1 MDRTKPEAPDG
12 VMQRDTAASS
22 DVAAARSDEPRTEAG
37 SSDGAGRA
45 DDLRVIVTVTRS
57 GGIAGI
63 RRSWRAQAEED
74 AASRWIA
81 RIEEC
86 PWDAVEQSRPAEG
99 ADRFMWDVN
108 ARCGEEARR
117 AELADSDVQG
127 PWRELIDAVREEG
140 TPVPRASD

>member
-12 VMQRDTAASS
+12 VMRRDTAASN
-22 DVAAARSDEPRTEAG
+22 DVAAYASRAAEGG
-37 SSDGAGRA
+37 SSNGGVRA
-45 DDLRVIVTVTRS
+45 TDLLVIVTVTRS

-63 RRSWRAQAEED
+63 HRTWRAQAEED
-74 AASRWIA
+74 AASPWIA
-81 RIEEC
+81 RINEC
-86 PWDAVEQSRPAEG
+86 PWDAVERSHPAQG
-99 ADRFMWDVN
+99 ADRFVWDVN

>member
-12 VMQRDTAASS
+12 VMRRDTAASN
-22 DVAAARSDEPRTEAG
+22 DVAADGSRPREDG
-37 SSDGAGRA
+37 SSNGKDRGTG
-45 DDLRVIVTVTRS
+45 LVVIVTVTRS

-74 AASRWIA
+74 AASPWIA

-86 PWDAVEQSRPAEG
+86 PWDAVERRSPAQG

-117 AELADSDVQG
+117 AELADSDVRG

-140 TPVPRASD
+140 APVPRASD

>member
-12 VMQRDTAASS
+12 VMRRDTAASN
-22 DVAAARSDEPRTEAG
+22 DVAADHPRAPEAG
-37 SSDGAGRA
+37 SSDGDGMRTG
-45 DDLRVIVTVTRS
+45 LLVIVTVTRS

-63 RRSWRAQAEED
+63 RRSWRAQADEA

-81 RIEEC
+81 RIKEC
-86 PWDAVEQSRPAEG
+86 PWDAVERSHPAQG

-117 AELADSDVQG
+117 AELTDSDVQG

-140 TPVPRASD
+140 TPVARASD

>member
-1 MDRTKPEAPDG
+1 MNRTKPEAPDG
-12 VMQRDTAASS
+12 VMRRDTAASN
-22 DVAAARSDEPRTEAG
+22 
-37 SSDGAGRA
+37 DGAAGDSRVPADGSPDGEDRGR
-45 DDLRVIVTVTRS
+45 DLLVIVTVTRS

-74 AASRWIA
+74 AASPWIA
-81 RIEEC
+81 RIKEC
-86 PWDAVEQSRPAEG
+86 PWDAVERSRPAQG
-99 ADRFMWDVN
+99 ADRFVWDVN

-117 AELADSDVQG
+117 AELADSDVRG

>member
-12 VMQRDTAASS
+12 AMRRDTAASD
-22 DVAAARSDEPRTEAG
+22 DVAADGSRAPEDG
-37 SSDGAGRA
+37 SSDGEDRGA
-45 DDLRVIVTVTRS
+45 DLLVIVTVTRS

-63 RRSWRAQAEED
+63 RRSWRAEAEED

-86 PWDAVEQSRPAEG
+86 PWDAVEQSRPAQG

>member
-1 MDRTKPEAPDG
+1 MDRTKPQAPDG
-12 VMQRDTAASS
+12 VMRRDTVTSN
-22 DVAAARSDEPRTEAG
+22 DAAAAESRAPESG
-37 SSDGAGRA
+37 SSDGEASGS
-45 DDLRVIVTVTRS
+45 DLLVIVTVTRS

-63 RRSWRAQAEED
+63 RRSWRAQAAEEQ
-74 AASRWIA
+74 ASAWIT
-81 RIEEC
+81 RIKQC
-86 PWDAVEQSRPAEG
+86 PWDAVEQGRAPEG

-140 TPVPRASD
+140 APVARGSD